1 MILAVKKAIRQLL
14 YKINIPLMVYKLIP
28 LLSQKNLY
36 VDKKYI
42 NSDLLKLL
50 KEFSKFSKF
59 SISTTG
65 SLILFYSDKVIKI
78 PLSDVSKESLEK
90 NYENYLLL
98 KNSEFKNFVDY
109 KLHKVD
115 KYYEMDTLEITNIS
129 NNEVKKI
136 LEYFNAKSKKIRLSS
151 IKDKLF
157 YNLDEVNKI
166 CGIKNVSL
174 EDIEVESCPMHGD
187 LTQNNIMLNKNKQ
200 IVLIDLD
207 RFVMEGIAGFDLLHF
222 EVDRKSKVLKVS
234 FFECVKQMIDNSQ
247 VNKNKLF
254 LYIKY
259 RVSQEHNSK
268 VQLDKNYYDNYK
280 SILNEK

>member
-1 MILAVKKAIRQLL
+1 MILTLKKIIRKLL
-14 YKINIPLMVYKLIP
+14 FQIKNPFIVYKLIP
-28 LLSQKNLY
+28 ILSKKNLY
-36 VDKKYI
+36 VDEQYV
-42 NSDLLKLL
+42 NNEFLKLL
-50 KEFSKFSKF
+50 KKLNRFNKF
-59 SISTTG
+59 SISSTG

-78 PLSDVSKESLEK
+78 PLGDVSKESLEK

-115 KYYEMDTLEITNIS
+115 KYYEMDNLKTANIS
-129 NNEVKKI
+129 NHEVEKI
-136 LEYFNAKSKKIRLSS
+136 LDYFNTKSKKIRLSS

-157 YNLDEVNKI
+157 YNLYEVNKI

-187 LTQNNIMLNKNKQ
+187 LTENNIMQNKNKQ

-207 RFVMEGIAGFDLLHF
+207 RFVMEGICGFDLLHF
-222 EVDRKSKVLKVS
+222 KVDRKSKRLKVS
-234 FFECVKQMIDNSQ
+234 FFECIKQMIDKSQ
-247 VNKNKLF
+247 IDKNKLF

-259 RVSQEHNSK
+259 RVSQEHNLK
-268 VQLDKNYYDNYK
+268 VKLDKNYYDNYK
-280 SILNEK
+280 LLLNDK

>member
-1 MILAVKKAIRQLL
+1 MILAIKKVIRQLL
-14 YKINIPLMVYKLIP
+14 YKINIPLIVYKLIP

-42 NSDLLKLL
+42 NSDLLKSL
-50 KEFSKFSKF
+50 KKFSKFSKF

-98 KNSEFKNFVDY
+98 KNSEFKIFVDY

-115 KYYEMDTLEITNIS
+115 KYYEMDILETANIS
-129 NNEVKKI
+129 NYEVEKI

-157 YNLDEVNKI
+157 YNLYEVNKI

-207 RFVMEGIAGFDLLHF
+207 RFEMDGIRGFDLLHF
-222 EVDRKSKVLKVS
+222 KIDMESKKLNKS
-234 FFECVKQMIDNSQ
+234 FFEYVTDLINTSHID
-247 VNKNKLF
+247 KNKLL
-254 LYIKY
+254 LYMKY
-259 RVSQEHNSK
+259 RISQEHNTK
-268 VQLDKNYYDNYK
+268 IKLAQNYYDKYK

>member
-1 MILAVKKAIRQLL
+1 MILAIKKVIRQLL
-14 YKINIPLMVYKLIP
+14 YKINIPLIVYKLIP

-42 NSDLLKLL
+42 NSDLLKSL
-50 KEFSKFSKF
+50 KKFSKFSKF

-115 KYYEMDTLEITNIS
+115 KYYEMDILETANIS
-129 NNEVKKI
+129 NYEVEKI

-157 YNLDEVNKI
+157 YNLYEVNKI
-166 CGIKNVSL
+166 CGIKNIFF
-174 EDIEVESCPMHGD
+174 EDIEIESCPMHGD

-207 RFVMEGIAGFDLLHF
+207 RFEMDGIRGFDLLHF
-222 EVDRKSKVLKVS
+222 KIDMESKKLNKS
-234 FFECVKQMIDNSQ
+234 FFEYVTDLINTSHID
-247 VNKNKLF
+247 KNKLL
-254 LYIKY
+254 LYMKY
-259 RVSQEHNSK
+259 RISQEHNTK
-268 VQLDKNYYDNYK
+268 IKLAQNYYDKYK

>member
-14 YKINIPLMVYKLIP
+14 YKINIPLIVYKLIP

-42 NSDLLKLL
+42 NSDLLKSL
-50 KEFSKFSKF
+50 KKFSKFSKF

-90 NYENYLLL
+90 NYKNYLLL
-98 KNSEFKNFVDY
+98 KKSEFKFFVDY
-109 KLHKVD
+109 KLSRVD
-115 KYYEMDTLEITNIS
+115 KYYEMDNLENTTLS

-136 LEYFNAKSKKIRLSS
+136 LEYFNAKSKKIKLSS

-157 YNLDEVNKI
+157 YNLYEVNKI
-166 CGIKNVSL
+166 CGIKNISF
-174 EDIEVESCPMHGD
+174 EDIEIESCPMHGD

-207 RFVMEGIAGFDLLHF
+207 RFEMDGIRGFDLLHF
-222 EVDRKSKVLKVS
+222 KIDMESKKLNKS
-234 FFECVKQMIDNSQ
+234 FFEYVTDLINTSHID
-247 VNKNKLF
+247 KNKLL
-254 LYIKY
+254 LYMKY
-259 RVSQEHNSK
+259 RISQEHNTK
-268 VQLDKNYYDNYK
+268 IKLAQNYYDKYK

>member
-1 MILAVKKAIRQLL
+1 MILTLKKITRKLL
-14 YKINIPLMVYKLIP
+14 FQIKNPFIVYKLIP
-28 LLSQKNLY
+28 ILSKKNLY
-36 VDKKYI
+36 VDEQYV
-42 NSDLLKLL
+42 NNDFLKLL
-50 KEFSKFSKF
+50 KKLNRFNKF
-59 SISTTG
+59 SISSTG

-78 PLSDVSKESLEK
+78 PLGDVSKESLEK

-115 KYYEMDTLEITNIS
+115 KYYEMDILETANIS
-129 NNEVKKI
+129 NYEVKKI
-136 LEYFNAKSKKIRLSS
+136 LDYFNTKSKKIRLSS

-187 LTQNNIMLNKNKQ
+187 LTENNIMQNKNKQ

-207 RFVMEGIAGFDLLHF
+207 RFVMEGICGFDLLHF
-222 EVDRKSKVLKVS
+222 KVDRKSKRLKGS
-234 FFECVKQMIDNSQ
+234 FFECIKQMIDKSQ
-247 VNKNKLF
+247 IDKNKLF

-259 RVSQEHNSK
+259 RVSQEHNLK
-268 VQLDKNYYDNYK
+268 VKLDENYYKRYK
-280 SILNEK
+280 SFFNDK

>member
-1 MILAVKKAIRQLL
+1 MILAIKKVIRQLL
-14 YKINIPLMVYKLIP
+14 YKISIPLIVYKLIP

-42 NSDLLKLL
+42 NSDLLKSL
-50 KEFSKFSKF
+50 KKFSKFSKF

-115 KYYEMDTLEITNIS
+115 KYYEMDILETANIS
-129 NNEVKKI
+129 NYEVEKI
-136 LEYFNAKSKKIRLSS
+136 LDYFNTKSKKIRLSS

-157 YNLDEVNKI
+157 YNFDKVNKI

-207 RFVMEGIAGFDLLHF
+207 RFVMDGIRGFDLLHF

-247 VNKNKLF
+247 VNKNKLL
-254 LYIKY
+254 LYMKY
-259 RVSQEHNSK
+259 RISQEHNTK
-268 VQLDKNYYDNYK
+268 IKLAQNYYDKYK